1 MTTDTIDRTQRTDP
15 ATMPV
20 APPAQVADGGAHR
33 STAAI
38 AGHPIHPAIVPIPI
52 GMIVATA
59 LSDLA
64 HLLTRDGFFA
74 RASRFLV
81 AGSIVSALVAAI
93 PGILDFS
100 TIRAARGRTGFAHAG
115 GNLTIVG
122 LSALSLILRN
132 GSRRRVP
139 AAAMALSA
147 LAAALVGVTGWLGG
161 ELTFRERIGVVPL
174 DDR

>member
-1 MTTDTIDRTQRTDP
+1 MITDRIERTDSARIPIPTP
-15 ATMPV
+15 AAV
-20 APPAQVADGGAHR
+20 VDGGAHR

-81 AGSIVSALVAAI
+81 AGSIVSALVAAV
-93 PGILDFS
+93 PGIVDFS
-100 TIRAARGRTGFAHAG
+100 TIRAARNRGGFAHAG

-122 LSALSLILRN
+122 LSALSLVLR
-132 GSRRRVP
+132 SRSRHRVP
-139 AAAMALSA
+139 AAAMALSG

>member
-1 MTTDTIDRTQRTDP
+1 MITDRIERTDSARMP
-15 ATMPV
+15 IATAAPV
-20 APPAQVADGGAHR
+20 VDGGGHR

-64 HLLTRDGFFA
+64 HLLTREGFFA

-81 AGSIVSALVAAI
+81 AGSIVSALVAAV
-93 PGILDFS
+93 PGIVDFS
-100 TIRAARGRTGFAHAG
+100 TIRAARSRTGFTHAG

-122 LSALSLILRN
+122 LSAVSLVLRSR
-132 GSRRRVP
+132 SRRRVP
-139 AAAMALSA
+139 AAAMVLSA